1 MQPVPLSTAASVANV
16 GVVDRAGNQAMLHLI
31 AATLSLLLLAGVF
44 GKAIDADAEPAARH
58 EDDDATSRTV
68 DLDGRL

>member
-1 MQPVPLSTAASVANV
+1 
-16 GVVDRAGNQAMLHLI
+16 MLHLI

-44 GKAIDADAEPAARH
+44 GKAIDADADAEPAARH
-58 EDDDATSRTV
+58 EDDDAASRTV